1 MKKLFAHYLTIYSL
15 VAANPQ
21 QCSICHGDG
30 IWMTWFLRPHP
41 SPQILDDVGLLEEV
55 GEENL
60 QQHTPPHLEREDITS
75 TLR

>member
-1 MKKLFAHYLTIYSL
+1 
-15 VAANPQ
+15 
-21 QCSICHGDG
+21 
-30 IWMTWFLRPHP
+30 MTWFLRPHT

-60 QQHTPPHLEREDITS
+60 QQHTPPHLEKEDITS